1 MLINIAYI
9 NKPGMGIQ
17 GRSERLIIGVY
28 EGSVGGGGGQRSSTK
43 RDFADS
49 RAISWAVRG
58 KCRKILKSRTSER
71 RFPAF

>member
-28 EGSVGGGGGQRSSTK
+28 EGSVGGGGGVASGRPLKGTLQI
-43 RDFADS
+43 
-49 RAISWAVRG
+49 RALFLG
-58 KCRKILKSRTSER
+58 
-71 RFPAF
+71 RFGGNAGRF